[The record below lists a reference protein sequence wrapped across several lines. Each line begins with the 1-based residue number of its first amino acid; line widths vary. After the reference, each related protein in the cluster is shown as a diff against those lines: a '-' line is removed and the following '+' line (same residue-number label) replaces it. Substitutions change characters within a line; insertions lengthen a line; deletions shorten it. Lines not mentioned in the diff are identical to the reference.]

1 VTLHATAPV
10 YIGVDRMP
18 LTLSAIQLSHVSASH
33 TRFLK
38 DVLANII
45 ADTILASPAML
56 GSLEVGCWQCDCLK
70 CVWGGGSERAGE
82 GMPCTFIQRALGG
95 GVLAR

>member
-1 VTLHATAPV
+1 MACLDVALQVTLHATAPV

-18 LTLSAIQLSHVSASH
+18 LTLSPIQLSHVSASH

-56 GSLEVGCWQCDCLK
+56 GSLEVC
-70 CVWGGGSERAGE
+70 CVALVMPLHSLPCHRA
-82 GMPCTFIQRALGG
+82 ALC
-95 GVLAR
+95 VQWS